1 MAACRNCGSNN
12 ILRIKNGAYLAPFF
26 AERVFGIKIETKRG
40 KKLKLIESI
49 IFKLTGLALQ
59 GSTSL
64 TTDSIICK
72 NCTFLSTYLEIPE
85 ELLTS
90 LYVDYRTSTYNQD
103 RDRHEPGYSQTIAPH
118 VGSLLEAVKR
128 NLSLNLY
135 FKDLENKGIVTLAN
149 SKKIL
154 DWGGADGRFLP
165 DFPIAT
171 ENYVFEVSD
180 CSPVPGVERMEATP
194 DRPVFDYIQIAH
206 VLEHISNPAS
216 FIKKPLANLAPGG
229 ILYLEVPME
238 VEPSCLLEQV
248 ETHKF
253 PFCVHEHINK
263 YTPKSLENLA
273 LSNGLKVLDTR
284 LDFVELAYAKVD
296 VIRLVATKPY

>member
-26 AERVFGIKIETKRG
+26 AERVFGIRIETKRG
-40 KKLKLIESI
+40 KKLKLIDSI
-49 IFKLTGLALQ
+49 VFKLTGLALQ

-72 NCTFLSTYLEIPE
+72 NCTFLSTYQEISE

-103 RDRHEPGYSQTIAPH
+103 RDRHEPGYAQTIAPH

-135 FKDLENKGIVTLAN
+135 FKDLENKGLLTLAN
-149 SKKIL
+149 YKKIL

-165 DFPIAT
+165 DLPIAA
-171 ENYVFEVSD
+171 EKYVFEVSD
-180 CSPVPGVERMEATP
+180 CSPVPGVERIEATP

-238 VEPSCLLEQV
+238 VDPSCFLEQV

-253 PFCVHEHINK
+253 PFFVHEHINK

-284 LDFVELAYAKVD
+284 LDIVELAYAKVD
-296 VIRLVATKPY
+296 IIRLVATKTR